1 MSHGVEGVGSWRAQR
16 RPRDIEV
23 STPLAGV
30 AAHELES
37 SVDGAA
43 FNPVAAAATTSAR
56 CSLVKAALKTPSS
69 SSSSSSASPI
79 VNVHA
84 RPRLYLGPVISEA
97 SKEDAME
104 PEVKEEDER
113 RSSTPSPEV
122 ILLLFFYLP
131 SSISFSSLLFY
142 LLFSLAFASYLP
154 LSLFLFRFVFQSM
167 HDAIDSFC
175 SARRRTMRDDS
186 EIDRVRNA
194 RLRAFFSTL
203 CRVAVVSFLFTSRR
217 ETGPVTRE
225 LNASRNAAFFCFG
238 MD

>member
-1 MSHGVEGVGSWRAQR
+1 MSHGAIGVGVEGVGSWRAQR

-56 CSLVKAALKTPSS
+56 CSLVKAALKTPPSS
-69 SSSSSSASPI
+69 SSSSSSASPP

-84 RPRLYLGPVISEA
+84 RPRLYLGPVISET

-122 ILLLFFYLP
+122 SLSSPLSSIFCLLSPRFYITFARLCIIPFSLSLSLSPLFF
-131 SSISFSSLLFY
+131 SFR
-142 LLFSLAFASYLP
+142 
-154 LSLFLFRFVFQSM
+154 FLFFFPV
-167 HDAIDSFC
+167 
-175 SARRRTMRDDS
+175 
-186 EIDRVRNA
+186 NA
-194 RLRAFFSTL
+194 
-203 CRVAVVSFLFTSRR
+203 
-217 ETGPVTRE
+217 
-225 LNASRNAAFFCFG
+225 
-238 MD
+238 